1 MACVNIP
8 QTTVG
13 NSVAVH
19 TALNT
24 HPNHNV
30 ILEGIRFDVE
40 APFQR
45 RLRSQSDIHP
55 IPISEEVATGGLNRA
70 TRGLS
75 SLRLIVHVSQEPPLL
90 TFDEIFLESSL
101 INRNLNGGM

>member
-1 MACVNIP
+1 MGLHLVHLALSWLVATYHK
-8 QTTVG
+8 QLLATVLR
-13 NSVAVH
+13 SH

-24 HPNHNV
+24 HPNHDNV
-30 ILEGIRFDVE
+30 ILEGTRFDME

-55 IPISEEVATGGLNRA
+55 IPISEEVAPRGLNRA

-75 SLRLIVHVSQEPPLL
+75 SLCLKV
-90 TFDEIFLESSL
+90 
-101 INRNLNGGM
+101 

>member
-24 HPNHNV
+24 HPNHDNV
-30 ILEGIRFDVE
+30 ILEGTRFDME

-55 IPISEEVATGGLNRA
+55 IPISEEVAPRGLNRA

-75 SLRLIVHVSQEPPLL
+75 SLCLKV
-90 TFDEIFLESSL
+90 
-101 INRNLNGGM
+101 